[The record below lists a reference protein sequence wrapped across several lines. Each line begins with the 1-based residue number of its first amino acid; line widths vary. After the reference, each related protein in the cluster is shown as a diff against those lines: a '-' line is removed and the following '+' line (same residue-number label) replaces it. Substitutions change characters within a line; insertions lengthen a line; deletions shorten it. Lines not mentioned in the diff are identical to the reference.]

1 MTDMIEIFDT
11 ILSSPFLMRA
21 LIGAVFIALVAAA
34 SGTFLVFR
42 GLSFMT
48 AGVAHAALGGAAL
61 GLFLQ
66 ETGVAPW
73 FDPMLGALAFSVFVA
88 VVTGYAGETGLSQKM
103 EVAVGVSFALSM
115 SIAVFLMY
123 YIPPTEVPRIWGYLI
138 GDILL
143 LDTVDVVMLA
153 CVATILVIV
162 TAVFNREFV
171 YVSVDM
177 EGSIAHGLNAR
188 AYHYLMLIT
197 SALAIA
203 LATKAVGAILV
214 YAIMVAPAAASS
226 EVLRSVRGIVFAV
239 FCIALISQFTG
250 IGLSLTFRA
259 SPSAIAGILAA
270 LTYIVAM
277 QIRALRNRAA
287 IADDDLLP
295 SRDAEEIF
303 HEAADADSPRH
314 IDGDHTSE

>member
-1 MTDMIEIFDT
+1 MLNLFQT
-11 ILSSPFLMRA
+11 ILQSPFLQRA
-21 LIGAVFIALVAAA
+21 LIGAFLIAVLASS

-66 ETGVAPW
+66 ESGLVPW
-73 FDPMLGALAFSVFVA
+73 FDPILGALMFSIFVA
-88 VVTGYAGETGLSQKM
+88 IVTGYAGESGIAQKM

-115 SIAVFLMY
+115 SLAVFLMY
-123 YIPPTEVPRIWGYLI
+123 YIPPTKVPQIWGYLT

-143 LDTVDVVMLA
+143 LDNLDIILLGATTVV
-153 CVATILVIV
+153 LVFL
-162 TAVFNREFV
+162 TALFRQEFV

-177 EGSIAHGLNAR
+177 EGSTAHGLNTK

-197 SALAIA
+197 AALAIS

-214 YAIMVAPAAASS
+214 YAIVVAPAAASN
-226 EVLRSVRGIVFAV
+226 EVFNSVRAVMIAV
-239 FCIALISQFTG
+239 FGIALLSQLIG
-250 IGLSLTFRA
+250 IAASFTFRT

-270 LTYIVAM
+270 LSYLVAV
-277 QIRALRNRAA
+277 QIKKLRDRARIEKRIDESRA
-287 IADDDLLP
+287 P
-295 SRDAEEIF
+295 SR
-303 HEAADADSPRH
+303 SR
-314 IDGDHTSE
+314 TSEQ

>member
-1 MTDMIEIFDT
+1 MLEIIEI
-11 ILSSPFLMRA
+11 ILTTPFLQRA
-21 LIGAVFIALVAAA
+21 LIGAVLVALVASS

-66 ETGVAPW
+66 ESGLIPW
-73 FDPMLGALAFSVFVA
+73 FDPILGALLFAVFVA
-88 VVTGYAGETGLSQKM
+88 LVTGYAGESGIAQKM

-123 YIPPTEVPRIWGYLI
+123 YIPPTQVPQIWGYLI

-143 LDTVDVVMLA
+143 LDNFDVVMLA
-153 CVATILVIV
+153 LTALTLVII
-162 TAVFNREFV
+162 TAVFNKEFV

-177 EGSIAHGLNAR
+177 EGSLAHGMNAR

-214 YAIMVAPAAASS
+214 YAILVAPAAASN
-226 EVLRSVRGIVFAV
+226 EVLSSVRGVVLGVFVVALLSELAG
-239 FCIALISQFTG
+239 IASSFA
-250 IGLSLTFRA
+250 FRA

-270 LTYIVAM
+270 MSYVVAM
-277 QIRALRNRAA
+277 QIKRHRERIRVSRQTEMKHSRIDRPFPEDKVVATAGSPG
-287 IADDDLLP
+287 DD
-295 SRDAEEIF
+295 E
-303 HEAADADSPRH
+303 
-314 IDGDHTSE
+314 